1 MTISGNSKQLRC
13 LISATLAVV
22 LLVLL
27 GLAVILPWWNQ
38 MALYDEQAL
47 DTAERMG
54 RYQNL
59 IASKQDLVKELKRL
73 QASQNEQ
80 GLFVTAPS
88 TELAAAQLQ
97 KRAKDAV
104 STAGGT
110 LVSTQNLQPDPDDMP
125 EKIRVRVR
133 MKGDAGALAEVLH
146 GIESAHPLMF
156 VENLTVKSRRKVKG
170 RRKNRVTTYDLDVSF
185 DLAGYLLGGKG

>member
-1 MTISGNSKQLRC
+1 MTFSGNSKQLRC
-13 LISATLAVV
+13 LISAILAVA

-27 GLAVILPWWNQ
+27 GLALVLPWWNQ

-47 DTAERMG
+47 DAAERMG

-59 IASKQDLVKELKRL
+59 IASKQNLVRELQQLR
-73 QASQNEQ
+73 ASQNEQ

-97 KRAKDAV
+97 RRAKDAV
-104 STAGGT
+104 SKAGGT

-156 VENLTVKSRRKVKG
+156 VENLSVKSRRTVKG
-170 RRKNRVTTYDLDVSF
+170 RRKNRVTTYSLDVSF
-185 DLAGYLLGGKG
+185 DLAGYLLGDKG

>member
-1 MTISGNSKQLRC
+1 MNLSGNSRLLRC
-13 LISATLAVV
+13 VVSATLAIT

-27 GLAVILPWWNQ
+27 GVAVVLPWWTQ
-38 MALYDEQAL
+38 MELYEEEAL

-59 IASKQDLVKELKRL
+59 IASKQVLAKELQQLR
-73 QASQNEQ
+73 ANQNKQ

-104 STAGGT
+104 SKAGGT
-110 LVSTQNLQPDPDDMP
+110 LVSTQNLEPDPEDIP

-146 GIESAHPLMF
+146 DIESAHPLMF
-156 VENLTVKSRRKVKG
+156 VENIRIKSRRTVKG
-170 RRKNRVTTYDLDVSF
+170 RRKNRVTTYDLDVNF

>member
-104 STAGGT
+104 SKAGGT

-125 EKIRVRVR
+125 EIIRVRVR

-156 VENLTVKSRRKVKG
+156 VENLTVKSRRKVRG
-170 RRKNRVTTYDLDVSF
+170 RRRNRVTTYDLDVSF

>member
-104 STAGGT
+104 SKAGGT

-125 EKIRVRVR
+125 EIIRVRVR

>member
-1 MTISGNSKQLRC
+1 MTFSGNPKQLRC
-13 LISATLAVV
+13 LVSATLAIA

-38 MALYDEQAL
+38 MALYDEEAL
-47 DTAERMG
+47 GTAERMG

-59 IASKQDLVKELKRL
+59 IASKQDLAKELQQLR
-73 QASQNEQ
+73 ADQNKQ
-80 GLFVTAPS
+80 GVFITAPS

-97 KRAKDAV
+97 KQAKDAV
-104 STAGGT
+104 SQAGGT
-110 LVSTQNLQPDPDDMP
+110 LVSTQNLEPDTDDML

-133 MKGDAGALAEVLH
+133 MKGDAGALADVLH
-146 GIESAHPLMF
+146 SIESAHPLMF
-156 VENLTVKSRRKVKG
+156 VENLKVKSRRTVKG
-170 RRKNRVTTYDLDVSF
+170 RRKNRVTTYNLDVNF

>member
-1 MTISGNSKQLRC
+1 MTFPGDPKQIRC
-13 LISATLAVV
+13 LISATLAVA

-38 MALYDEQAL
+38 MALYDEEAL

-59 IASKQDLVKELKRL
+59 IASKQDLAKELQQLR
-73 QASQNEQ
+73 ANQNKQ
-80 GLFVTAPS
+80 GVFITAPS

-97 KRAKDAV
+97 KQAKDAV
-104 STAGGT
+104 SQAGGT
-110 LVSTQNLQPDPDDMP
+110 LVSTQNLEPDADDMP

-133 MKGDAGALAEVLH
+133 IKGDAGALADVLH

-156 VENLTVKSRRKVKG
+156 VENLRVKSRRTVKG
-170 RRKNRVTTYDLDVSF
+170 RRKNRVTTYSLDVNF
-185 DLAGYLLGGKG
+185 DLAGYLLGDKG

>member
-1 MTISGNSKQLRC
+1 MTFSGDSRQLRC
-13 LISATLAVV
+13 LVSAALALT
-22 LLVLL
+22 LLVIL
-27 GLAVILPWWNQ
+27 GLAVILPWWKQ
-38 MALYDEQAL
+38 MALYDEEAL

-59 IASKQDLVKELKRL
+59 IAGKQDLAKELQQLR
-73 QASQNEQ
+73 ANQNKQ
-80 GLFVTAPS
+80 GLFITAPS

-104 STAGGT
+104 SNAGGT
-110 LVSTQNLQPDPDDMP
+110 LVSTQNLAQEADDMP

-133 MKGDAGALAEVLH
+133 MKGDAGALADVLH
-146 GIESAHPLMF
+146 SIESDHPLMF
-156 VENLTVKSRRKVKG
+156 VENLSVKSRRTVKG